1 MKHQSMR
8 ATATLNL
15 IAICLSMTVSIC
27 AVLGQ
32 DGTTTVIQGVV
43 QTEGGEPIR
52 NARIDISTATPVS
65 GPALFCPSC
74 YLDCQKWT
82 TTDDLGRF
90 KIADLDS
97 QLKFRLVISAA
108 GYKTAQTGLL
118 EPQEKSHDLTLLA
131 RPKTIDMSRTV
142 QGFVRNETGIAV
154 QGALV
159 SPVYTIDRKGLR
171 SSSTKGVSP
180 SVTDSKGYFEI
191 DLVDGVSAI
200 DVEISAAGLCNK
212 RLLDLKPGGDLTT
225 LELLEGASIG
235 GTIHSKGRPVAGM
248 TVSVAQT
255 DRVDRGEKFFQK
267 AIPTV
272 TDSQGRFELKNLLPN
287 QEYCVYSV
295 RGEADR
301 SNSAS
306 ILKTQKFVTPSSGE
320 YLGIG
325 RLTVVQPVS
334 IGGRLV
340 RSDGEPIP
348 KLALRLNRDP
358 AWDLIKVPVASDGS
372 FRIDGLPPEVYEI
385 DLASSDF
392 DLDADKIDC
401 LLWTER
407 SVKKL
412 IEKTIDDF
420 ELPIRQIERKN
431 SRSERTETQVL
442 TGRVILAGEVG
453 VSGLVVSANDGN
465 EPKAITADDGT
476 FMLEIPATA
485 AWLKLYRPDKDGM
498 RFWYLGRVKPKF
510 EGDAFTIQLGP
521 ETTSQIETVS
531 KTQK

>member
-1 MKHQSMR
+1 MR

-15 IAICLSMTVSIC
+15 IAVCLLMTVSNC

-43 QTEGGEPIR
+43 QTEEGEPIR
-52 NARIDISTATPVS
+52 NARVDISTAAPVS

-82 TTDDLGRF
+82 TSDDLGRF

-97 QLKFRLVISAA
+97 QLKFRLVVSAA
-108 GYKTAQTGLL
+108 GYKTAQTALL
-118 EPQEKSHDLTLLA
+118 EPQQKPHHLTLFA
-131 RPKTIDMSRTV
+131 RPTTMDMSRTV

-159 SPVYTIDRKGLR
+159 SPVYTIDNKGLR

-191 DLVDGVSAI
+191 NLVDGVSAI

-212 RLLDLKPGGDLTT
+212 RLLDLKPGGDLTK
-225 LELLEGASIG
+225 LELFEGASIG
-235 GTIHSKGRPVAGM
+235 GTIHHKGSPVVGM
-248 TVSVAQT
+248 TISVAQT
-255 DRVDRGEKFFQK
+255 DRGNRGEKFFQK

-295 RGEADR
+295 IGEANR

-325 RLTVVQPVS
+325 RLTTVQTVS
-334 IGGRLV
+334 IGGRLF
-340 RSDGEPIP
+340 RSDGEPVS

-358 AWDLIKVPVASDGS
+358 AWDLIKVPVAADGS

-385 DLASSDF
+385 ELASNQF
-392 DLDADKIDC
+392 DLDADRLDC
-401 LLWTER
+401 LLWTEKA
-407 SVKKL
+407 VKQL

-431 SRSERTETQVL
+431 SDLEQTGTRVL
-442 TGRVILAGEVG
+442 TGRVSMAGGTG

-465 EPKAITADDGT
+465 EPKTITADDGS
-476 FMLEIPATA
+476 FKLEVPVTV

-498 RFWYLGRVKPKF
+498 RFSYLGRVKPKL
-510 EGDAFTIQLGP
+510 EGDAITIQLGP
-521 ETTSQIETVS
+521 ETTFQLDNVS
-531 KTQK
+531 EKQK